1 MSEFF
6 QFLIRFSRGWRRK
19 MGLSLL
25 VMTCVLMGGWLR
37 SVFVADGISWT
48 RGSNVCEHFMS
59 AEQNLTWQTT
69 YNIEALLPSMLPVW
83 HSSALDFTI
92 VDDAA
97 DQPVWRWRFLGFE
110 AGEFTTQMTGD
121 ASYGSFC
128 SIPYWSVTVPLTLVS
143 IWFLLSKPRPSNQ
156 KNITEPGASERG

>member
-6 QFLIRFSRGWRRK
+6 KFLIRFSGGWRRK
-19 MGLSLL
+19 IGLSLL
-25 VMTCVLMGGWLR
+25 LMSCVLMGGWLR

-48 RGSNVCEHFMS
+48 SGSNACDDIMS

-69 YNIEALLPSMLPVW
+69 YDIEGLLPTMIPVW
-83 HSSALDFTI
+83 KSGALDFTI

-97 DQPVWRWRFLGFE
+97 DEPVWRWRFLGFE

-121 ASYGSFC
+121 SSHGSFC
-128 SIPYWSVTVPLTLVS
+128 SIPYWSVTVPLTLFS
-143 IWFLLSKPRPSNQ
+143 IWFFLSRPRPSTQ
-156 KNITEPGASERG
+156 KNFTEPDANEGG

>member
-6 QFLIRFSRGWRRK
+6 KFLIRFSRGWRRK
-19 MGLSLL
+19 IGLSLL
-25 VMTCVLMGGWLR
+25 LMSCVLMGGWLR

-48 RGSNVCEHFMS
+48 SGTNACDDIMS

-69 YNIEALLPSMLPVW
+69 YDIEGLLPSNVPSW

-92 VDDAA
+92 VYDAA

-121 ASYGSFC
+121 SSHGSFC
-128 SIPYWSVTVPLTLVS
+128 SIPYWSVTVPLTLISV
-143 IWFLLSKPRPSNQ
+143 WLFLSNPRPLNQ
-156 KNITEPGASERG
+156 TNITEPDSDEGV